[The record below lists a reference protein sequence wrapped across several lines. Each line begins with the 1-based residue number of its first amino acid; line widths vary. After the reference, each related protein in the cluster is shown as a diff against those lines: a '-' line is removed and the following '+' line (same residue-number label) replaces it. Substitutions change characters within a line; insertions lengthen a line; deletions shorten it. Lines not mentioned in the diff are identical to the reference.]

1 MEIFFEDGP
10 GDLLL
15 TDFSCKDCGRNFERA
30 CELAAHQRTHRN
42 GYIVRKIF
50 LHQILKVMIIIFDHP
65 VPIIP
70 LVDPVIQNVE
80 EEVENN
86 HGNEENEEEK
96 LSLKLENLEENLPK
110 SICSPFPFL
119 SFPSQLSSFSVPS
132 FSSHRTHGRSHCFWE
147 TNNLQS
153 RKWNQEKSLLS
164 FPKCPRKESCR
175 SPFLDIQCYRPS
187 LAENLQWGSCHP
199 RFLTHQKIR
208 YRGKVGIGQWRGLQM
223 PPFSTFPSLP

>member
-1 MEIFFEDGP
+1 MEILFEDGP

-42 GYIVRKIF
+42 GYIFRKIF

-110 SICSPFPFL
+110 SIRSLSPFSFL
-119 SFPSQLSSFSVPS
+119 PEKSSFFIPS
-132 FSSHRTHGRSHCFWE
+132 FSSHRTHGRSHCF
-147 TNNLQS
+147 
-153 RKWNQEKSLLS
+153 
-164 FPKCPRKESCR
+164 
-175 SPFLDIQCYRPS
+175 
-187 LAENLQWGSCHP
+187 
-199 RFLTHQKIR
+199 
-208 YRGKVGIGQWRGLQM
+208 
-223 PPFSTFPSLP
+223 